1 MDYQEYKK
9 ASERHLDTCLSLKRI
24 IEDKYEN
31 KILNPILELEKQEH
45 LFNLYYLS
53 GYIIE
58 CRMNYSILEFINFKN
73 IATHNRLNSCKQLK
87 SFHLAN
93 PYKVSFSSRKDN
105 NANYYLW
112 RPQHKFQS
120 NIDFFAAGS
129 KLAGIGHIRGVN
141 GNQITP
147 HATNQ
152 LFQDWDVEYRYETKN
167 QNLSS
172 QEIFEFLDFA
182 NEVLTGLENLGY

>member
-1 MDYQEYKK
+1 MDYCEYKK
-9 ASERHLDTCLSLKRI
+9 ASERHLDTCLSLKKI
-24 IEDKYEN
+24 IEDKYEGRT
-31 KILNPILELEKQEH
+31 LSPIVDREKQEH

-58 CRMNYSILEFINFKN
+58 CRINYSILEFINFNN
-73 IATHNRLNSCKQLK
+73 IARRNRLRSCKQLK
-87 SFHLAN
+87 SFHSAN
-93 PYKVSFSSRKDN
+93 PYRVSFSDRNDS

-120 NIDFFAAGS
+120 NIDFFAIGD
-129 KLAGIGHIRGVN
+129 KLSGIGHIRGLN

-147 HATNQ
+147 HITNQ

-167 QNLSS
+167 QNLRSP
-172 QEIFEFLDFA
+172 EIFEFLDFA
-182 NEVLTGLENLGY
+182 NEILTGLENLGY

>member
-1 MDYQEYKK
+1 MDYREYKK

-24 IEDKYEN
+24 IEDTYEGRT
-31 KILNPILELEKQEH
+31 LNPTKEFEKQEH

-58 CRMNYSILEFINFKN
+58 CRINYSILEFINFN
-73 IATHNRLNSCKQLK
+73 IIATRNRLNSCKQLK
-87 SFHLAN
+87 SFHSAN
-93 PYKVSFSSRKDN
+93 PYKVSFSSRYDN

-112 RPQHKFQS
+112 RPQHKFQT
-120 NIDFFAAGS
+120 NIDFFAVDS
-129 KLAGIGHIRGVN
+129 KLSGIDHIRGLN
-141 GNQITP
+141 GNRITP
-147 HATNQ
+147 ISVNK

-167 QNLSS
+167 QTLISS
-172 QEIFEFLDFA
+172 EIFDFLDFA